1 MIRTLLLCLFGA
13 TLALTAADQPAG
25 RSFLMLGGVTQ
36 IVDAAGKVTWKYP
49 AVTRDGA
56 VLPNGNLLLTLSKT
70 KAYPGGAV
78 VEVTRDQKVVWE
90 YKGTQTE
97 VNTAV
102 LLDNGNILLTEAGD
116 KPRLLEVARDGSIKV
131 EIPLGCQTT
140 NHHMQ
145 SRMARKL
152 PNGNYLVPQEKTVR
166 EYDAAGKV
174 IWERQSP
181 ESTLDNRTFCGLRN
195 AAGHTLISL
204 TVGSHLIEVD
214 ATGKIVWELRDG
226 DLQGV
231 PLNRTTALSW
241 LPNGN
246 IVFSNYA
253 ARSPQAKM
261 VEITRDKKVVWTHT
275 DTSKEGVHEFQL
287 LDDAGKPLIGVLR

>member
-1 MIRTLLLCLFGA
+1 MSRTLLLLLASLTLGA
-13 TLALTAADQPAG
+13 AEKRAG
-25 RSFLMLGGVTQ
+25 RSFLMLGGLTQ
-36 IVDAAGKVTWKYP
+36 IVDASGKATWKYP
-49 AVTRDGA
+49 AATRDGE
-56 VLPNGNLLLTLSKT
+56 VLPNGNLLLTLSKN

-78 VEVTRDQKVVWE
+78 VEVTRDLKVVWE

-102 LLDNGNILLTEAGD
+102 LLPNGNIMLTEAGD

-152 PNGNYLVPQEKTVR
+152 PNGHYLVPQEKTVR
-166 EYDAAGKV
+166 EYDAQGKV
-174 IWERQSP
+174 VWERQNP
-181 ESTLDNRTFCGLRN
+181 ESSLDNRSFCCLRN

-204 TVGSHLIEVD
+204 TVGNHIIEVD
-214 ATGKIVWELRDG
+214 ATGKVVWELRDG
-226 DLQGV
+226 DLANV
-231 PLNRTTALSW
+231 RVNRTTALAW

-246 IVFSNYA
+246 IIFSNYA
-253 ARSPQAKM
+253 ARAPQPKL
-261 VEITRDKKVVWTHT
+261 VEITRQKQVVWSYT
-275 DTSKEGVHEFQL
+275 DGTNQGVHEFHL
-287 LDDAGKPLIGVLR
+287 LDEAGKPLPEVLR

>member
-1 MIRTLLLCLFGA
+1 MIRSLLCFIGA
-13 TLALTAADQPAG
+13 TLALTAAD
-25 RSFLMLGGVTQ
+25 RSFLMLGGLTQ
-36 IVDAAGKVTWKYP
+36 IVDASGKATWKYP
-49 AVTRDGA
+49 AVTRDGYI
-56 VLPNGNLLLTLSKT
+56 LPNGNLLLTLSKT

-102 LLDNGNILLTEAGD
+102 LLDNGNVMLTEAGD

-131 EIPLGCQTT
+131 EIPLGCQIT

-152 PNGNYLVPQEKTVR
+152 PNGHYLVPQEKTVR

-174 IWERQSP
+174 VWERKSP
-181 ESTLDNRTFCGLRN
+181 ESELDNRSFCCLRN

-204 TVGSHLIEVD
+204 TLGNHIIEVD
-214 ATGKIVWELRDG
+214 ASGKIVWELRDG
-226 DLQGV
+226 DLPGV
-231 PLNRTTALSW
+231 PVNRTTALSW

-253 ARSPQAKM
+253 ARAPQAKL
-261 VEITRDKKVVWTHT
+261 VEITRDKKVVWSYT
-275 DTSKEGVHEFQL
+275 DASNQGVHEFQL
-287 LDDAGKPLIGVLR
+287 LDEAGKPLTGVLR

>member
-1 MIRTLLLCLFGA
+1 MIRTLLCFIGA
-13 TLALTAADQPAG
+13 TLALTAAD
-25 RSFLMLGGVTQ
+25 RSFLMLGGLTQ
-36 IVDAAGKVTWKYP
+36 IVDASGKATWKYP
-49 AVTRDGA
+49 AVTRDGYI
-56 VLPNGNLLLTLSKT
+56 LPNGNLLLTLSKT

-102 LLDNGNILLTEAGD
+102 LLYNGNVMLTEAGD

-131 EIPLGCQTT
+131 EIPLGCQIT

-152 PNGNYLVPQEKTVR
+152 PNGHYLVPQEKTVR

-174 IWERQSP
+174 VWERKSP
-181 ESTLDNRTFCGLRN
+181 ESELDNRSFCCLRN

-204 TVGSHLIEVD
+204 TLGNHIIEVD
-214 ATGKIVWELRDG
+214 ASGKIVWELRDG
-226 DLQGV
+226 DLTGV
-231 PLNRTTALSW
+231 PVNRTTALSW

-253 ARSPQAKM
+253 ARAPQAKV
-261 VEITRDKKVVWTHT
+261 VEITRDKKVVWSYT
-275 DTSKEGVHEFQL
+275 DGSTQGVHEFQL
-287 LDDAGKPLIGVLR
+287 LDEAGKPLTGVLR

>member
-1 MIRTLLLCLFGA
+1 MIRPLLCLFGA
-13 TLALTAADQPAG
+13 ALALTAADQPAG
-25 RSFLMLGGVTQ
+25 RSFLMLGGITQ
-36 IVDAAGKVTWKYP
+36 IVDAAGKPTWKYP
-49 AVTRDGA
+49 AATRDGE

-102 LLDNGNILLTEAGD
+102 LLPNGNILLTEAGD

-131 EIPLGCQTT
+131 EIPLGCQIT

-152 PNGNYLVPQEKTVR
+152 PNGHYLVPQDKTVR
-166 EYDAAGKV
+166 EYDASGKV
-174 IWERQSP
+174 VWERKSP
-181 ESTLDNRTFCGLRN
+181 ESSLDNRSFCALRN

-204 TVGSHLIEVD
+204 TVANHVIEVD
-214 ATGKIVWELRDG
+214 SDGKIVWELRDG
-226 DLQGV
+226 DLPGV
-231 PLNRTTALSW
+231 PINRTTALAW

-246 IVFSNYA
+246 VVFSNYA
-253 ARSPQAKM
+253 ARAPQPKL
-261 VEITRDKKVVWTHT
+261 VEITRAKQVVWSYT
-275 DTSKEGVHEFQL
+275 DASNQGVHEFQL
-287 LDDAGKPLIGVLR
+287 LDAEGKPQAEVLR

>member
-1 MIRTLLLCLFGA
+1 MIRTLLCFFGA
-13 TLALTAADQPAG
+13 TLALTAAD
-25 RSFLMLGGVTQ
+25 RSFLMLGGLTQ
-36 IVDAAGKVTWKYP
+36 IVDASGKATWKYP
-49 AVTRDGA
+49 AVTRDGYI
-56 VLPNGNLLLTLSKT
+56 LPNGNLLLTLSKT

-78 VEVTRDQKVVWE
+78 VEVTRDQKVIWE

-102 LLDNGNILLTEAGD
+102 LLENGNVMLTEAGD

-131 EIPLGCQTT
+131 EIPLGCQIT

-152 PNGNYLVPQEKTVR
+152 PNGHYLVPQEKTVR

-174 IWERQSP
+174 VWERKSP
-181 ESTLDNRTFCGLRN
+181 ESTLDNRSFCCLRN

-204 TVGSHLIEVD
+204 TVGNHVIEVD
-214 ATGKIVWELRDG
+214 PAGKVVWELRDG
-226 DLQGV
+226 DLPGV
-231 PLNRTTALSW
+231 SVNRATALAW

-253 ARSPQAKM
+253 ARAPQPKL
-261 VEITRDKKVVWTHT
+261 VEITRDKKVVWSYT
-275 DTSKEGVHEFQL
+275 DASNQGVHEFQL
-287 LDDAGKPLIGVLR
+287 LDEAGKPLTGVLR

>member
-1 MIRTLLLCLFGA
+1 MIRALLCLLLA
-13 TLALTAADQPAG
+13 SLTLGAADKPTG

-36 IVDAAGKVTWKYP
+36 IVDASGKVAWKYP
-49 AVTRDGA
+49 AATRDGE

-78 VEVTRDQKVVWE
+78 VEVTRDLKIVWE

-102 LLDNGNILLTEAGD
+102 LLPNGNILLTEAGD
-116 KPRLLEVARDGSIKV
+116 RPRLLEVARDGSIKV
-131 EIPLGCQTT
+131 EIPLDCQIT

-152 PNGNYLVPQEKTVR
+152 PNGHYLVPQEKTVR
-166 EYDAAGKV
+166 EYDASGKV
-174 IWERQSP
+174 VWERQNP
-181 ESTLDNRTFCGLRN
+181 ESSLDNRSFCCLRN

-204 TVGSHLIEVD
+204 TVGNHIIEVD
-214 ATGKIVWELRDG
+214 AAGKIVWELRDG
-226 DLQGV
+226 DLTEV
-231 PLNRTTALSW
+231 RINRTTALAW

-253 ARSPQAKM
+253 ARAPQAKL
-261 VEITRDKKVVWTHT
+261 VEITRDKQVVWTYT
-275 DTSKEGVHEFQL
+275 DASKQGVHEFQL
-287 LDDAGKPLIGVLR
+287 LDEAGKPLPGVLR

>member
-1 MIRTLLLCLFGA
+1 MIRPLLCLFGA
-13 TLALTAADQPAG
+13 ALALTAADQPAG
-25 RSFLMLGGVTQ
+25 RSFLMLGGITQ
-36 IVDAAGKVTWKYP
+36 IVDAAGKPTWKYP
-49 AVTRDGA
+49 AATRDGE

-90 YKGTQTE
+90 YKGSQTE

-102 LLDNGNILLTEAGD
+102 LLPNGNILLTEAGD

-131 EIPLGCQTT
+131 EIPLGCQIT

-152 PNGNYLVPQEKTVR
+152 PNGHYLVPQDKTVR
-166 EYDAAGKV
+166 EYHASGKV
-174 IWERQSP
+174 VWERKSP
-181 ESTLDNRTFCGLRN
+181 ESSLDNRSFCALRN

-204 TVGSHLIEVD
+204 TVANHVIEVD
-214 ATGKIVWELRDG
+214 SDGKIVWELRDG
-226 DLQGV
+226 DLPGV
-231 PLNRTTALSW
+231 PINRTTALAW

-246 IVFSNYA
+246 VVFSNYA
-253 ARSPQAKM
+253 ARAPQPKL
-261 VEITRDKKVVWTHT
+261 VEITRAKQVVWSYT
-275 DTSKEGVHEFQL
+275 DASNQGVHEFQL
-287 LDDAGKPLIGVLR
+287 LDAEGKPQAEVLR

>member
-1 MIRTLLLCLFGA
+1 MIRPLLCLL
-13 TLALTAADQPAG
+13 LASLNLDAADQPAG
-25 RSFLMLGGVTQ
+25 RGFLMLGGITQ
-36 IVDAAGKVTWKYP
+36 IVDAAGKPTWKYP
-49 AVTRDGA
+49 AATRDGE

-78 VEVTRDQKVVWE
+78 VEVTRDLKVVWE

-102 LLDNGNILLTEAGD
+102 LLDNGNILLTEAGNN
-116 KPRLLEVARDGSIKV
+116 PRLLEVARDGSIKV
-131 EIPLGCQTT
+131 EIPLGCQVT

-152 PNGNYLVPQEKTVR
+152 PNGHYLVPQDKTVR

-174 IWERQSP
+174 VWERKSP
-181 ESTLDNRTFCGLRN
+181 ESTADNRSFCSLRN

-204 TVGSHLIEVD
+204 TVGSHIIEVD
-214 ATGKIVWELRDG
+214 QAGKIVWELRDG
-226 DLQGV
+226 DLAGV
-231 PLNRTTALSW
+231 PVNRTTALSW

-253 ARSPQAKM
+253 ARAPQAKV
-261 VEITRDKKVVWTHT
+261 VEITREKLVVWTHT
-275 DTSKEGVHEFQL
+275 DTSNQGVHEFQL
-287 LDDAGKPLIGVLR
+287 LDEAGKPLPGVLR

>member
-1 MIRTLLLCLFGA
+1 MIRKILLLLLPFALGA
-13 TLALTAADQPAG
+13 AEKPAG
-25 RSFLMLGGVTQ
+25 RSFLMLGGLTQ
-36 IVDAAGKVTWKYP
+36 IVDTSGKVTWKYP
-49 AVTRDGA
+49 AATRDGE
-56 VLPNGNLLLTLSKT
+56 VLPNGNLLLTLSKN

-78 VEVTRDQKVVWE
+78 VEVTRDLKVVWE

-102 LLDNGNILLTEAGD
+102 LLPNGNVMLTEAGD
-116 KPRLLEVARDGSIKV
+116 KPRLLELARDGSIKV

-152 PNGNYLVPQEKTVR
+152 PNGHYLVPQEKTVR
-166 EYDAAGKV
+166 EYDAQGQVA
-174 IWERQSP
+174 WERPNPASP
-181 ESTLDNRTFCGLRN
+181 SDNRSFCCLRN

-204 TVGSHLIEVD
+204 TVGNHIIEVD
-214 ATGKIVWELRDG
+214 AAGKIVWELRDG
-226 DLQGV
+226 DLADV
-231 PLNRTTALSW
+231 RINRTTALAW

-253 ARSPQAKM
+253 ARAPQPKL
-261 VEITRDKKVVWTHT
+261 VEITRDKQVVWTYT
-275 DTSKEGVHEFQL
+275 DGTNQGVHEFQL
-287 LDDAGKPLIGVLR
+287 LDATGRPLPGVLR

>member
-1 MIRTLLLCLFGA
+1 MIRTLLCLLLA
-13 TLALTAADQPAG
+13 SLTLGAADKPAG

-36 IVDAAGKVTWKYP
+36 IVDASGKVAWKYP
-49 AVTRDGA
+49 AVTRDGE

-78 VEVTRDQKVVWE
+78 VEVTRDQKIVWE

-102 LLDNGNILLTEAGD
+102 LLDNGNILLTEAGNN
-116 KPRLLEVARDGSIKV
+116 PRLLEVARDGSIKV
-131 EIPLGCQTT
+131 EIPLGCQVT

-152 PNGNYLVPQEKTVR
+152 PKGHYLVPQDKTVR
-166 EYDAAGKV
+166 EYDASGKV
-174 IWERQSP
+174 IWERKSP
-181 ESTLDNRTFCGLRN
+181 ESDQDNRSFCSLRN

-204 TVGSHLIEVD
+204 TVGSHIIEVD
-214 ATGKIVWELRDG
+214 QTGKIVWELRDG
-226 DLQGV
+226 DLAGV
-231 PLNRTTALSW
+231 PVNRTTALSW

-253 ARSPQAKM
+253 ARAPQAKV
-261 VEITRDKKVVWTHT
+261 VEITRDKKVAWTYT
-275 DTSKEGVHEFQL
+275 DASNQGVHEFQL
-287 LDDAGKPLIGVLR
+287 LDEAGKPLVGVLR

>member
-1 MIRTLLLCLFGA
+1 MTRALLLL
-13 TLALTAADQPAG
+13 LASLSLGAADKPAG
-25 RSFLMLGGVTQ
+25 RSFLLLGGLTQ
-36 IVDAAGKVTWKYP
+36 IVDASGKVTWKYS
-49 AVTRDGA
+49 AATRDGE
-56 VLPNGNLLLTLSKT
+56 VLPNGNLLLTLSKN

-102 LLDNGNILLTEAGD
+102 LLPNGNIMLTEAGD

-131 EIPLGCQTT
+131 EITLGCQVT

-152 PNGNYLVPQEKTVR
+152 PNGHYLVPQDKTVR
-166 EYDAAGKV
+166 EYDAGGKV
-174 IWERQSP
+174 VWERKSP
-181 ESTLDNRTFCGLRN
+181 ESSLDNRSFCCLRN

-204 TVGSHLIEVD
+204 TVANHLIEVD
-214 ATGKIVWELRDG
+214 TAGKIVWELRDG
-226 DLQGV
+226 DLPDIPV
-231 PLNRTTALSW
+231 NRATALAW

-253 ARSPQAKM
+253 ARAPQPKL
-261 VEITRDKKVVWTHT
+261 VEITRGKQVVWSYT
-275 DTSKEGVHEFQL
+275 DGSNQGVHEFQL
-287 LDDAGKPLIGVLR
+287 LDEAGKPLAGVLR

>member
-1 MIRTLLLCLFGA
+1 MIRTLLCLLLA
-13 TLALTAADQPAG
+13 SLTLGAADKPTG
-25 RSFLMLGGVTQ
+25 SSFLMLGGVTQ
-36 IVDAAGKVTWKYP
+36 IVDASGKVAWKYP
-49 AVTRDGA
+49 AATRDGE

-78 VEVTRDQKVVWE
+78 VEVTRDLKVVWE

-102 LLDNGNILLTEAGD
+102 LLPNGHILLTEAGD
-116 KPRLLEVARDGSIKV
+116 KPRLIEVARDGSIKV
-131 EIPLGCQTT
+131 EIPLGCQIT

-152 PNGNYLVPQEKTVR
+152 PNGHYLVPQEKTVR

-174 IWERQSP
+174 VWERQNP
-181 ESTLDNRTFCGLRN
+181 ESPLDNRSFCCLRN

-204 TVGSHLIEVD
+204 TVGNHIIEVD
-214 ATGKIVWELRDG
+214 AAGKIVWELRDG
-226 DLQGV
+226 DLAGV
-231 PLNRTTALSW
+231 PVNRTTALSW

-246 IVFSNYA
+246 IIFSNYA
-253 ARSPQAKM
+253 ARAPQPKL
-261 VEITRDKKVVWTHT
+261 VEITREKLVVWTYT
-275 DTSKEGVHEFQL
+275 DASKEGVHEFQL
-287 LDDAGKPLIGVLR
+287 LDEAGKPLPGVLR

>member
-1 MIRTLLLCLFGA
+1 MIRTLLCLLLA
-13 TLALTAADQPAG
+13 SLTLGAADKPAG

-36 IVDAAGKVTWKYP
+36 IVDASGKVAWKYP
-49 AVTRDGA
+49 AVTREGE

-78 VEVTRDQKVVWE
+78 VEVTRDQKIVWE

-102 LLDNGNILLTEAGD
+102 LLDNGNILLTEAGNN
-116 KPRLLEVARDGSIKV
+116 PRLLEVARDGSIKV
-131 EIPLGCQTT
+131 EIPLGCQVT

-152 PNGNYLVPQEKTVR
+152 PNGHYLVPQDKTVR
-166 EYDAAGKV
+166 EYDASGKV
-174 IWERQSP
+174 IWERKSP
-181 ESTLDNRTFCGLRN
+181 ESDQDNRSFCSLRN

-204 TVGSHLIEVD
+204 TVGSHIIEVD
-214 ATGKIVWELRDG
+214 QAGKIVWELRDG
-226 DLQGV
+226 DLAGV
-231 PLNRTTALSW
+231 PVNRTTALSW

-253 ARSPQAKM
+253 ARAPQAKV
-261 VEITRDKKVVWTHT
+261 VEITRDKKVAWTYT
-275 DTSKEGVHEFQL
+275 DASNQGVHEFQL
-287 LDDAGKPLIGVLR
+287 LDDAGKPLARVLR

>member
-1 MIRTLLLCLFGA
+1 MIRALLCLL
-13 TLALTAADQPAG
+13 LASLTLTAADQPAG
-25 RSFLMLGGVTQ
+25 RSFLMLGGLTQ
-36 IVDAAGKVTWKYP
+36 IIDASGKATWKYP
-49 AVTRDGA
+49 AATRDGYI
-56 VLPNGNLLLTLSKT
+56 LPNGNLLLTLSKT

-90 YKGTQTE
+90 YKGAQSE

-102 LLDNGNILLTEAGD
+102 LLDNGNVMLTEAGD

-131 EIPLGCQTT
+131 EIPLGCQVT

-152 PNGNYLVPQEKTVR
+152 PNGHYLVPQDKTVR

-174 IWERQSP
+174 VWECKSP
-181 ESTLDNRTFCGLRN
+181 ESTADNRSFCCLRN

-204 TVGSHLIEVD
+204 TVGSNLIEVD
-214 ATGKIVWELRDG
+214 AAGKVVWELRDG
-226 DLQGV
+226 DLAGV
-231 PLNRTTALSW
+231 RVNRTTAVSW

-246 IVFSNYA
+246 IVFSNYM
-253 ARSPQAKM
+253 ARAPQAKV
-261 VEITRDKKVVWTHT
+261 VEITREKKVVWTYT
-275 DTSKEGVHEFQL
+275 DVSNQGVHELQL
-287 LDDAGKPLIGVLR
+287 LDADGKPLPGILR